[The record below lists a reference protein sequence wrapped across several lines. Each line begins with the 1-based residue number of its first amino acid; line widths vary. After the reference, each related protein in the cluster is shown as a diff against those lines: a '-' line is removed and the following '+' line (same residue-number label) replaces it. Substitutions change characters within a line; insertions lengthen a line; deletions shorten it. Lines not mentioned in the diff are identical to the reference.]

1 MSGRPSL
8 GLSHVHSSHQGD
20 WTGPVDLCII
30 DLRLRYLLIATEIL
44 AMTVAKKNS
53 ENIELS
59 CKPGALMV
67 HKCAFE
73 DNIYLRHPVRG
84 ELSLS

>member
-1 MSGRPSL
+1 M
-8 GLSHVHSSHQGD
+8 
-20 WTGPVDLCII
+20 
-30 DLRLRYLLIATEIL
+30 ATEIL
-44 AMTVAKKNS
+44 AMTVPKKNS

-73 DNIYLRHPVRG
+73 DNFYLRHPVRG

>member
-8 GLSHVHSSHQGD
+8 GLSHVRSSHQGD
-20 WTGPVDLCII
+20 WTGPVDPRIV
-30 DLRLRYLLIATEIL
+30 DVRLKYPLIATEIR
-44 AMTVAKKNS
+44 AMAVQKNG
-53 ENIELS
+53 ENIGLS
-59 CKPGALMV
+59 CKSGALMV

-73 DNIYLRHPVRG
+73 DNFYLRHPVRG